1 MTWTDY
7 IAVYVFLL
15 YPFDKNIRQ
24 VSRKYLKQYMIY
36 DRLWTD
42 RRTETDTTTTLVAT
56 RLKYDPTSKVDV
68 QQQMLGLACVSMP
81 VKLCFLSIHS
91 M

>member
-1 MTWTDY
+1 MICYGQTDE
-7 IAVYVFLL
+7 
-15 YPFDKNIRQ
+15 Q
-24 VSRKYLKQYMIY
+24 
-36 DRLWTD
+36 
-42 RRTETDTTTTLVAT
+42 RRTIPLTLVAT